1 MIPLLLT
8 ILAAPT
14 QDGEW
19 EYRPGVGFFDRKTQ
33 ATKTAKEFYELG
45 FSLAQ
50 ERKTDEALAV
60 FNLILKHVID
70 PELVELTKFRK
81 GETLWSGSRFT
92 RAYQECDD
100 FLRLYP
106 ESAYAQKAKRL
117 AMESAFLLAQEGQP
131 ETFLGILPIF
141 RTSEPGI
148 TLLRSILQRYP
159 REPFTSL
166 YYYKLA
172 KFLVD
177 DGQLDKAENEIK
189 FILSEYKDTLE
200 APKSILLLGEI
211 GLRKFDAVDYDIRGL
226 QDGRRNFTRFVDEAA
241 SLSQISPD
249 AAAYV
254 KENLPYAK
262 EKIAFINEMEAEK
275 EFRTA
280 EYYRSK
286 DKFRAAKMYYQSIL
300 KIYPRTSWAVKAQER
315 LQEMPP

>member
-1 MIPLLLT
+1 MIMFWIAVSLVS
-8 ILAAPT
+8 T
-14 QDGEW
+14 QDSEW
-19 EYRPGVGFFDRKTQ
+19 VYRPGVGFFDRKTQ

-60 FNLILKHVID
+60 FSLILKHVTD
-70 PELVELTKFRK
+70 PEIVELTKFRR
-81 GETLWSGSRFT
+81 GETLWSGSRFSQ
-92 RAYQECDD
+92 AYQECDD

-117 AMESAFLLAQEGQP
+117 AMESAFLLAQEGQS
-131 ETFLGILPIF
+131 ENFLGILPIF

-148 TLLRSILQRYP
+148 NLLRSILQRYP

-177 DGQLDKAENEIK
+177 DGQPDKAENEIK
-189 FILSEYKDTLE
+189 FILSEYKDTVE
-200 APKSILLLGEI
+200 TPKSILLLGEI
-211 GLRKFDAVDYDIRGL
+211 GLLKFDAIDYDIRGL

-241 SLSQISPD
+241 TLSQISPE

-254 KENLPYAK
+254 KEKLPYAK
-262 EKIAFINEMEAEK
+262 EKIALINEREAEK

-286 DKFRAAKMYYQSIL
+286 DRFRAAQMYYQSIL
-300 KIYPRTSWAVKAQER
+300 KLYPQTTWAAKAQER
-315 LQEMPP
+315 LKEMRP